1 MNRKIAAKHEFRL
14 QKLDRPVMVRNVDGI
29 NNSIETIT
37 YQMEVNMYYKNHIK
51 G

>member
-1 MNRKIAAKHEFRL
+1 MLLNSSATGMFMNRKIVAKHEFRL

-37 YQMEVNMYYKNHIK
+37 Y
-51 G
+51 